1 MNTTYQRKILSNGE
15 SIAYRERLGA
25 EKTIVLVH
33 GNMTSSKHWDIFID
47 ALDPTYSVY
56 ALDMR
61 GFGGSTYNQR
71 ISGIKD
77 FSEDLKEFIDQLGI
91 KDFTF
96 IGWSTGGAVCMQ
108 FVADYPGYCDKL
120 VLLAS
125 ASTRGY
131 PFFGTKADGTP
142 DFEKRLQTIEE
153 VEADPSKTKVIQGFY
168 DTKNRAGLKAVWNA
182 GIYTH
187 NQPEASLY
195 DEYVYDMLTQRNLAD
210 VYHSLNTFNISGV
223 HNGLTHGT
231 DQAKDITIPV
241 LILRGDRD
249 YIVTEQMT
257 QEIVED
263 LGDNATYISL
273 VDCGHSPIIDD
284 MEQLIDKIEGFLK
297 EDHHEIT
304 R

>member
-1 MNTTYQRKILSNGE
+1 MNTTYQRKVLSNGE
-15 SIAYRERLGA
+15 SITYRERLGG
-25 EKTIVLVH
+25 EQTIVLVH
-33 GNMTSSKHWDIFID
+33 GNMTSSKHWDILMD
-47 ALDPTYSVY
+47 ALDPSFTIY

-61 GFGGSTYNQR
+61 GFGGSTYNKR
-71 ISGIKD
+71 VSGIKD

-91 KDFTF
+91 KHFTL

-131 PFFGTKADGTP
+131 PFFGTKPDGTP
-142 DFEKRLQTIEE
+142 DFERRLQTIEE
-153 VEADPSKTKVIQGFY
+153 IEADPSKTKVIQGLY
-168 DTKNRAGLKAVWNA
+168 DTKNREGLKAVWNA

-195 DEYVYDMLTQRNLAD
+195 EEYVDDMLTQRNLAD
-210 VYHSLNTFNISGV
+210 VYHSLNTFNISGF
-223 HNGLTHGT
+223 HNEVSLGT

-257 QEIVED
+257 KEIVED
-263 LGDNATYISL
+263 LGENATYVPL
-273 VDCGHSPIIDD
+273 VNCGHSPLVDD
-284 MEQLIDKIEGFLK
+284 IEQLVDKIEGFLK
-297 EDHHEIT
+297 EEHHEST
-304 R
+304 K